1 MDIHDVLEA
10 GKKSVRDKAGNKINF
25 KTIVFEV
32 KGNLFSTHIR
42 NVGKNRISNDD
53 LITAA
58 EYDKSRVIEMEQTI
72 LMMRKKLVITNEQKI
87 KIDAF
92 QAKEDS
98 RYKSALLL
106 LDYLTIDG

>member
-1 MDIHDVLEA
+1 MDLHDVLEA

-32 KGNLFSTHIR
+32 KEDLFSTHIR

-72 LMMRKKLVITNEQKI
+72 LMMRKKLMIANEQKI
-87 KIDAF
+87 KIDVF
-92 QAKEDS
+92 QAKEDF
-98 RYKSALLL
+98 RYKSALAVAGLF
-106 LDYLTIDG
+106 DD